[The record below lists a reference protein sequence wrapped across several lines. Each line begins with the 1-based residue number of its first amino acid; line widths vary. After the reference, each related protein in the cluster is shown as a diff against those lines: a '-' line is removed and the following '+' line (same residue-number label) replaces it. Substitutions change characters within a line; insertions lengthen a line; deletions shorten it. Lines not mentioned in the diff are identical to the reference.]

1 MFTKVQ
7 RWGNSLAVRIP
18 KAFAVDA
25 RLEND
30 ALVEINLD
38 EGKIVITP
46 VSTRGWTPDELLEGI
61 TEDNLP
67 QEIDTV
73 LVVGNET

>member
-7 RWGNSLAVRIP
+7 RWGNSLAVRTP

-30 ALVEINLD
+30 APVEINLD

-46 VSTRGWTPDELLEGI
+46 VSTRGWTLDELLEGI
-61 TEDNLP
+61 KEDNLH
-67 QEIDTV
+67 QEIDI
-73 LVVGNET
+73 GQSA